1 MDIVDKA
8 TATQLKNIETRTGK
22 TLAQLNAIV
31 DRSGLAKHGQ
41 VRDMLKKD
49 LGMGHGDAN
58 LVATLYVRSK
68 EPAAPAGGDPL
79 DEIYAGPKAALR
91 PIHDKLMAVIGRF
104 GDFEVAPK
112 KGYVSLRRKKQFAMI
127 GPGAKARVDVGI
139 NMKGVAATD
148 RLVALPPG
156 GMCQYRVSVTDAKE
170 VDAALVG
177 WIRQAYD
184 AAG

>member
-91 PIHDKLMAVIGRF
+91 PIHDKLMAAIGRF

-112 KGYVSLRRKKQFAMI
+112 KGYVSLRRKKQFATV
-127 GPGAKARVDVGI
+127 GPATRTRVDVGL
-139 NMKGVAATD
+139 NMKGVPATE
-148 RLVALPPG
+148 RLVELPAG
-156 GMCQYRVSVTDAKE
+156 GMCQYKVYVTQVDE
-170 VDAALVG
+170 VDQELFA

-184 AAG
+184 SAG